1 MQTIYEKMG
10 GTYRQVGDYLLPNI
24 EAPKSPQTGIWGQ
37 RRLQYLRT
45 NKRMLYST
53 MLMGDTLKAHLEEI
67 DKSAEEMFEQ
77 LTVQMKA
84 QEGVTE
90 VLKANDQ
97 LACALSENSNKA
109 HYPRKTIIREEC
121 RNALVFRHF
130 FFFFSDNNVAYFTS
144 RKSGI
149 CRPLCIFW

>member
-1 MQTIYEKMG
+1 MKTIFEKMG
-10 GTYRQVGDYLLPNI
+10 GTYRQEGDYLLPNI
-24 EAPKSPQTGIWGQ
+24 EAPESPQIGVWGQ

-45 NKRMLYST
+45 NKRMLYTT

-90 VLKANDQ
+90 HLKATNQMDWVQ
-97 LACALSENSNKA
+97 RMN
-109 HYPRKTIIREEC
+109 TIRDRVAEIVCKELI
-121 RNALVFRHF
+121 NA
-130 FFFFSDNNVAYFTS
+130 
-144 RKSGI
+144 
-149 CRPLCIFW
+149 